1 MGIFDIDE
9 DTENFSDN
17 NFILKEDNKYLSN
30 DKEAIKLI
38 SNILSISRDDISS
51 KNTIKK
57 IDYMLDTNFLSA
69 FKEIQLTNEAQLQ
82 IKLTLLSDKLIEQKK
97 NWWKI

>member
-1 MGIFDIDE
+1 MGIFDIDQ

-69 FKEIQLTNEAQLQ
+69 FKEIQLTNEA
-82 IKLTLLSDKLIEQKK
+82 KL
-97 NWWKI
+97 

>member
-82 IKLTLLSDKLIEQKK
+82 IKLTVLSDKLIEQKK
-97 NWWKI
+97 YKS